1 MDRILVPLDFSSNS
15 LHALRYAQQL
25 AAALGGIPV
34 HLMYVWHPT
43 LYPVDAPGSLPVTYT
58 ENTGRVQLQAFADE
72 YGIPESE
79 TTLEVGFPAERI
91 VEASK
96 LDDIDLIVLGSAE
109 REPGLADRLVGTIA
123 TEVCEDAHCP
133 VLVVPEGKDF
143 GQGFEHILYASSSS
157 ATDEST
163 VTRVMDLARRFRADV
178 HFVHVQTDDD
188 EEDVA
193 EAVAVENTLFEEL
206 HSDTK
211 LGLRAQLVT
220 ITDDSVVEG
229 LTQYAEENDIDLMVS
244 VTRRRSW
251 WQSLFERSQTKQL
264 TLYAELPLL
273 VLHLDDHD

>member
-1 MDRILVPLDFSSNS
+1 MDRILVPLDFSPNS
-15 LHALRYAQQL
+15 LHALRYAQAL
-25 AAALGGIPV
+25 AKALGHIPV

-58 ENTGRVQLQAFADE
+58 ENTGRVQLRAFAKE

-96 LDDIDLIVLGSAE
+96 LPDIDLIVLGSAE
-109 REPGLADRLVGTIA
+109 KEPDLADRLIGTVA

-133 VLVVPEGKDF
+133 VLVVPEGTDF
-143 GQGFEHILYASSSS
+143 GRGFEHILYASSAA
-157 ATDEST
+157 ATDEAT
-163 VTRVMDLARRFRADV
+163 VSRVMDLARRFRADV
-178 HFVHVQTDDD
+178 HFVHVQVDDD
-188 EEDVA
+188 EDDVA
-193 EAVAVENTLFEEL
+193 EAILVENTLFEEL
-206 HSDTK
+206 HADAE
-211 LGLRAQLVT
+211 LGLTAQLVT
-220 ITDDSVVEG
+220 IQDDSVVEG
-229 LTQYAEENDIDLMVS
+229 LTQYAAENSIDLMVS

-251 WQSLFERSQTKQL
+251 WQELFERSQTKQL